1 MRREHATEA
10 IAGAWRER
18 YRQGWPGGECL
29 ESRVGYAR
37 RPAPRRAPQQAPRQ
51 APLRVRPGATPGA
64 ARRRPGRGARSAEGF
79 APGAGVAEIT
89 AVRKSQLFRHARPE
103 PNTLRKRLTWY
114 G

>member
-18 YRQGWPGGECL
+18 YRRGWPGGECL

-51 APLRVRPGATPGA
+51 APPRARPGATPS
-64 ARRRPGRGARSAEGF
+64 GARSAEGF